1 MQTRRC
7 GRSLMGKLA
16 IHLGMSSSS
25 NAHETSILFA
35 YPKELEARRADYPLL
50 FDTFYPSFKEE
61 KGIKEYLASD
71 RRLPYSMGLFR
82 HYPELDRQ

>member
-1 MQTRRC
+1 MGQFR
-7 GRSLMGKLA
+7 GISPLSSMSNNDSSLC
-16 IHLGMSSSS
+16 
-25 NAHETSILFA
+25 FA
-35 YPKELEARRADYPLL
+35 FPKEMSTIGDKYPHI
-50 FDTFYPSFKEE
+50 FHTFYSGIKEE